1 MTTLLEMYT
10 AQKER
15 YPFTD
20 KNTWHCYID
29 CIYDSKFSPRKQSTT
44 KVLEIGMDSGDSLRL
59 WRDYFENA
67 NIFGIDIK
75 DAYRTFTAEDS
86 NRITRIIGDAYS
98 KPVIDLIDNDFDI
111 IIDDG
116 PHTLRSMATFAQH
129 YSTKLAKDG
138 IAIIEDIPRLDWI
151 STIAEAIPKKQNLVW
166 QVYDLRNVRP
176 KEDDIVLI
184 IQKT

>member
-1 MTTLLEMYT
+1 MATLLEAYN
-10 AQKER
+10 ANKDR
-15 YPFTD
+15 YSLTD

-29 CIYDSKFSPRKQSTT
+29 CIYDSKFSPRKDSTS

-75 DAYRTFTAEDS
+75 DAYRTFTVEDS
-86 NRITRIIGDAYS
+86 NRITRIVGDAYS
-98 KPVIDLIDNDFDI
+98 KPVIDLISNDFDI

-116 PHTLRSMATFAQH
+116 PHTLQSMMVFAQH

-138 IAIIEDIPRLDWI
+138 IAIIEDIPKLDWI
-151 STIAEAIPKKQNLVW
+151 TTIAGAIPRNQNLVW
-166 QVYDLRNVRP
+166 QAYDLRTVRP